1 METRVLIVEDDR
13 IIAQDIQQTLT
24 RLGYAYPII
33 VSSGEE
39 AILRVADIKP
49 DLVLMDI
56 KLKGAMDGVEA
67 AQQIRGYYDI
77 PVVYLTAYADDL
89 TLRRAKITGPFGY
102 ILKPFDDRELHSVI
116 EMALYRHEMEQALAR
131 SGEQFRA
138 LVESASDIAMVLD
151 GGGVI
156 RYASPA
162 LEQVTGYGS
171 KELVG
176 RRIFKFLHA
185 DAVPEVQ
192 GVVERCVRDQVPI
205 QAIALLF
212 RHKEGSWCS
221 FEGTAQNLL
230 DQPAVRGI
238 VLSCPCIIE
247 KRWIGKWAKQM

>member
-13 IIAQDIQQTLT
+13 IIAQDIQQTLV
-24 RLGYAYPII
+24 RLGYAYPMI

-39 AILRVADIKP
+39 AIQRVDDIKP

-56 KLKGAMDGVEA
+56 RLKGPMDGVEA
-67 AQQIRGYYDI
+67 AQQIRNRFDV

-102 ILKPFDDRELHSVI
+102 ILKPFEDRELHSAI

-131 SGEQFRA
+131 SGEQFRV
-138 LVESASDIAMVLD
+138 LVESASDIALVLSGD
-151 GGGVI
+151 GII

-162 LEQVTGYGS
+162 IEHVLGYGP

-176 RRIFKFLHA
+176 RRLFKFLHA

-192 GVVERCVRDQVPI
+192 GIIERFVRDQIPI
-205 QAIALLF
+205 QTIELLF
-212 RHKEGSWCS
+212 RHKDGSWSS

-247 KRWIGKWAKQM
+247 KRWIGKWAKRM